1 MLEILGND
9 GKLPGDMHNFSQS
22 AFSNTCRTNL
32 LLSDIQ
38 LMSSNKMNSLVSS
51 HTFSLISLSVGTS
64 IITSSYL
71 HIYQPHYI
79 LQVKVCDFF
88 GYYSKTNRLSQ
99 SAHNNQGRRVA
110 LC

>member
-9 GKLPGDMHNFSQS
+9 GKLHRDIHNFSQS
-22 AFSNTCRTNL
+22 AFSNRTNL

-38 LMSSNKMNSLVSS
+38 LMSSNKMNSLVSI

-99 SAHNNQGRRVA
+99 SAHNNQGTRVA